1 MSLSSPDEPWC
12 CPLSEEICGWQCS
25 NCLNVDNRQDDDNN
39 DDEDGDE
46 DDENHGR
53 SVTDGSDNNLHNCQ
67 PVHGEW

>member
-1 MSLSSPDEPWC
+1 MAMLKSLEC
-12 CPLSEEICGWQCS
+12 GCLSMISLQ
-25 NCLNVDNRQDDDNN
+25 RDD

-53 SVTDGSDNNLHNCQ
+53 SVTDGPDNNLHNCQ